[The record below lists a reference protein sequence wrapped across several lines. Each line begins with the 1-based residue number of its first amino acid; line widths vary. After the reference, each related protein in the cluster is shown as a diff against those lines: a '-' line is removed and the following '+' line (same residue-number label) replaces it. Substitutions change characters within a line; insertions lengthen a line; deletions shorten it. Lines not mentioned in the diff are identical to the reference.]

1 MASRPAD
8 ANPSLPSTSRPE
20 HERRPVTE
28 PYTVMQVAVVD
39 DDAGVRGA
47 LGRLLRV
54 SGYRVQTFASAEEF
68 LESGR
73 PAELDCLI
81 VDVYLGGMSG
91 SDLHAELTAA
101 GQAPPTVLVTAHSD
115 AAITAMLRRSEEVIC
130 LRKPFDD
137 SSLLFAIGCVT
148 GRLEAGAE

>member
-1 MASRPAD
+1 MVASRSSAPR
-8 ANPSLPSTSRPE
+8 LP
-20 HERRPVTE
+20 
-28 PYTVMQVAVVD
+28 MQVVVVD

-54 SGYRVQTFASAEEF
+54 SGYQVQTFASAEEF

-73 PAELDCLI
+73 SGDLDCLI

-91 SDLHAELTAA
+91 SDLHAELVAG
-101 GQAPPTVLVTAHSD
+101 GQAPPTVLVTAHDD

-148 GRLEAGAE
+148 GRLDEAGAG

>member
-1 MASRPAD
+1 M
-8 ANPSLPSTSRPE
+8 NPGTSPDP
-20 HERRPVTE
+20 HAA
-28 PYTVMQVAVVD
+28 MQVAVVD

-54 SGYRVQTFASAEEF
+54 SGYQVQTFASAEEF

-73 PAELDCLI
+73 TAEVDCLI
-81 VDVYLGGMSG
+81 VDVYLSGMSG
-91 SDLHAELTAA
+91 SDLHAELTSTV
-101 GQAPPTVLVTAHSD
+101 GQAPPTVLVTAHDD
-115 AAITAMLRRSEEVIC
+115 AAITAMLRRAEDVIC

-148 GRLEAGAE
+148 GRLDEAGSE